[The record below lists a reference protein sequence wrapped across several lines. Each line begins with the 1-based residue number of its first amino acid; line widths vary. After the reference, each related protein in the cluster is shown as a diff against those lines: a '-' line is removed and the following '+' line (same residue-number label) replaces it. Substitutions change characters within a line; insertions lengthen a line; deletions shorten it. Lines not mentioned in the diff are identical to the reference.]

1 MPVFSYLHQ
10 LFNAEQSGEVNK
22 GTQSFI
28 ECVERSCSV
37 EFTG

>member
-1 MPVFSYLHQ
+1 MGEY
-10 LFNAEQSGEVNK
+10 SGEVNK